1 MSEVAIPLAVLLRD
15 IHVPPAPSLWPP
27 APGWSLLAAALLAA
41 TAIMLVLRWRRRRR
55 HRAVLAMF
63 DQHLHAATTPAAQLA
78 AMSEL
83 LRRAARRH
91 DPQADRLDGEA
102 WLLWLDGK
110 RGHDFSQGPGRAL
123 LDGPYRRDIDPQT
136 VAALQPLVLQ
146 RLLDW
151 MGVR

>member
-27 APGWSLLAAALLAA
+27 APGWLLLAAALLAV

>member
-1 MSEVAIPLAVLLRD
+1 MSDAAIPLAVVLRD
-15 IHVPPAPSLWPP
+15 IHVPAAPSWWPP
-27 APGWSLLAAALLAA
+27 APGWWLLAAALLAV
-41 TAIMLVLRWRRRRR
+41 TALVWGLLGRRRRR
-55 HRAVLAMF
+55 RRAVLAMF
-63 DQHLHAATTPAAQLA
+63 DQHLLAAPTPAAQLA

-83 LRRAARRH
+83 LRRAARHR

-123 LDGPYRRDIDPQT
+123 LDGPYRREVDPQT
-136 VAALQPLVLQ
+136 VSALQPLVRQ